1 MTPQQLKN
9 SILQLAIQGKLVEQ
23 RPEEGT
29 AKDLLQ
35 EISAEKRRL
44 IQEGKIKKAK
54 PLPEISEDEIPFEVP
69 ESWEW
74 VRLGDIGA
82 LERGSG
88 IKRNETT
95 TQGKPC
101 IRYGELYTTY
111 QTRFDTAVSYTTPEI
126 FSQCHKVCKNDI
138 VMSLTG
144 ENKHDIAMAVT
155 YEGDS
160 EIAMGGDMTKW
171 FSHGMDPIYLTYL
184 LNSPYGITCKQKR
197 ATGNIIVHISNGKLS
212 EIPLPIPPLAEQHR
226 IVSKIEELLPYIDQ
240 YDKAYTKLTA
250 WNKKFP
256 EAIRQS
262 ILQYAMEGKLVE
274 QRPEEGTAEELL
286 REIRVEKARLIREG
300 KIKKTKPL
308 PEISEDEIP
317 FEVPESWMWVR
328 LGDILSSLTDGTH
341 KTPKYTVSGIPFI
354 SVKNI
359 SSRFLS
365 FENTKFISAKE
376 HEELI
381 KRCHPEKGDI
391 LLSKVGTTGIPVIIA
406 SEQEFSIFVS
416 IALLKF
422 SSHMYAPY
430 LLRAIES
437 PNVQEQCKT
446 HTRGVGNKN
455 WVLNDIANTILPL
468 PPLAEQKR
476 IVTRIEELLSHCNA
490 L

>member
-29 AKDLLQ
+29 ARELLQ
-35 EISAEKRRL
+35 EISAEKGRL
-44 IQEGKIKKAK
+44 IREGKIKKAK
-54 PLPEISEDEIPFEVP
+54 PLPEISEAEIPFEVP

-74 VRLGDIGA
+74 VRLG
-82 LERGSG
+82 
-88 IKRNETT
+88 
-95 TQGKPC
+95 
-101 IRYGELYTTY
+101 
-111 QTRFDTAVSYTTPEI
+111 AVSSY
-126 FSQCHKVCKNDI
+126 SQAKKKI
-138 VMSLTG
+138 SP
-144 ENKHDIAMAVT
+144 
-155 YEGDS
+155 S
-160 EIAMGGDMTKW
+160 EIRPDMWSLDMEDIEKESGKVLRIEKAKNREIIGDKLI
-171 FSHGMDPIYLTYL
+171 FNKGDILYSKLRPYLKKILIAPDDGICSSELVPFFCYGRLNAQYVMWYL
-184 LNSPYGITCKQKR
+184 RSPYVTQIVNSVSYGVKMPRVGKDT
-197 ATGNIIVHISNGKLS
+197 IIMLS
-212 EIPLPIPPLAEQHR
+212 VPIPPLAEQHR

-240 YDKAYTKLTA
+240 YDKAYTKLNE
-250 WNKKFP
+250 WNEKFP
-256 EAIRQS
+256 ESIKKS

-286 REIRVEKARLIREG
+286 REIRAEKERLVKEG
-300 KIKKTKPL
+300 KIRKTKPL

-359 SSRFLS
+359 SSRSLS
-365 FENTKFISAKE
+365 FENTKFISARE